1 MTTVVVDP
9 RGDSQIMELENQYL
23 QLLGTTMIVTDSIK
37 TMSIVETAVLQN
49 QFLFMTV
56 LDGIPRDD
64 FNYSTNY
71 YQTRKV
77 PNCFILE
84 KLYLAYQFSIDGV
97 YTIFHFYLNQFLFSI
112 VNDVSTYYQ
121 IITHMIYL

>member
-64 FNYSTNY
+64 FNYSILFLPN
-71 YQTRKV
+71 RKG
-77 PNCFILE
+77 NN
-84 KLYLAYQFSIDGV
+84 K
-97 YTIFHFYLNQFLFSI
+97 
-112 VNDVSTYYQ
+112 
-121 IITHMIYL
+121 IITPKEVKFFPARPKAARGRIFLPAG

>member
-84 KLYLAYQFSIDGV
+84 KFYLAYQFSIDGV
-97 YTIFHFYLNQFLFSI
+97 YTIFHFYLN
-112 VNDVSTYYQ
+112 
-121 IITHMIYL
+121 